1 MSKKLACL
9 LLSALFLFAGT
20 VSAAAMDPDSA
31 DREDGTGTRFSYT
44 NYTATSIRISSGGTA
59 TCSSLLQGY
68 PGTTTKVTIEMTLQ
82 KRVLLLFWSDEQTWT
97 QTFSG
102 DFGALEKTKAVS
114 SGTYRVSTTYTAY
127 SGTKYEVIPA
137 TSPTATY

>member
-9 LLSALFLFAGT
+9 LLSVLFLFAGT

-31 DREDGTGTRFSYT
+31 ARESGAGTRWSYT
-44 NYTATSIRISSGGTA
+44 NYTATSIRIASGGTA
-59 TCSSLLQGY
+59 TCSSLIQGY

-82 KRVLLLFWSDEQTWT
+82 KRFLLLFWTDEQTWK
-97 QTFSG
+97 QTFTGEYGS
-102 DFGALEKTKAVS
+102 LVKNCSVS

-127 SGTKYEVIPA
+127 SGNNYEVITMA
-137 TSPTATY
+137 SQTTTY